1 MKLVFSTLAFAS
13 GAAMAAAATLPV
25 MVGGIA
31 AMCFL
36 FGKRAEARRALD
48 ERYARGEINR
58 QEYMQRRKDSA
69 RKATRQTRLW
79 FRKLPTGHP
88 KRLLHRCV

>member
-1 MKLVFSTLAFAS
+1 VENALVSLASKEIAMKLVFSTLAFAS
-13 GAAMAAAATLPV
+13 GAAMVAAATLPV

-31 AMCFL
+31 AMCCV

-58 QEYMQRRKDSA
+58 DEYVQRRKDLGQE
-69 RKATRQTRLW
+69 RY
-79 FRKLPTGHP
+79 
-88 KRLLHRCV
+88 